1 MRIVLSTEST
11 GLAYFPGLAQD
22 VTIDSQQLPEDAADT
37 LQRLVQEANFF
48 EQPDDVCGSTRA
60 FDIRQYSLTIQDGR
74 RRHTVTLTDQVEDPA
89 LRALLAEV
97 QEVAQEKRQTPAKGR
112 RGSKTGK
119 PQDNNSRGSNTGQGK
134 PSQEP

>member
-22 VTIDSQQLPEDAADT
+22 VTIDSKQLPEDAADT

-48 EQPDDVCGSTRA
+48 EQPDDMCGSTRA
-60 FDIRQYSLTIQDGR
+60 FDMRQYSLTIQDGR
-74 RRHTVTLTDQVEDPA
+74 RRHTVTLTDQVDDPA

-97 QEVAQEKRQTPAKGR
+97 QEVAQDKRQTQAKGR
-112 RGSKTGK
+112 GSSKTSQPQDRSSSRPNTSKGK
-119 PQDNNSRGSNTGQGK
+119 P
-134 PSQEP
+134 

>member
-22 VTIDSQQLPEDAADT
+22 VTIDSRQLPEDAADT
-37 LQRLVQEANFF
+37 LQRLVEEANFF
-48 EQPDDVCGSTRA
+48 DQPDDMCGSTRA

-89 LRALLAEV
+89 LRALLSEV
-97 QEVAQEKRQTPAKGR
+97 QEVAQEKRQTQAKGR
-112 RGSKTGK
+112 KGAKTGK
-119 PQDNNSRGSNTGQGK
+119 PPANSPKGSN
-134 PSQEP
+134 PSQAKS